1 MVEDRSEDQAVYG
14 AIEEMKKELKDKIH
28 VIYSDKNYGSGAS
41 RNTGILHAYEAGFP
55 FILFNDSDDI
65 SDPRRLELVRFNSL
79 IFFRGRV
86 PASFLCPPSLVYGAV
101 TIYRIANRVR
111 KGGHD
116 IPPDDVIRRL
126 THRFESLDRIVPLC
140 DKVVFYDNDNGFV
153 KVAEITD
160 GTFRFTKMISVESG
174 KMIAIM

>member
-1 MVEDRSEDQAVYG
+1 MNNTAAFIMPVKIRGNEIELSFFRKSVDSIKNQTDSDWIIIMVEDRSEDQAVYD
-14 AIEEMKKELKDKIH
+14 AIEEMKKELKDKLH

-86 PASFLCPPSLVYGAV
+86 PASFLCPPSLVY
-101 TIYRIANRVR
+101 
-111 KGGHD
+111 
-116 IPPDDVIRRL
+116 
-126 THRFESLDRIVPLC
+126 
-140 DKVVFYDNDNGFV
+140 
-153 KVAEITD
+153 
-160 GTFRFTKMISVESG
+160 
-174 KMIAIM
+174 